1 MAWIRKVRR
10 RDTYQIQDQAL
21 VSLQIQNQSLH
32 TDLDRFGMTS
42 INPYIGPFLN
52 SPHIELSSKYWFTCE
67 VHLKLCWSRLCLQLE
82 RGFFQGPLLQ
92 CSLHKLILDIQ
103 ELLIQELSARIY
115 EAIFPEN
122 TSNSSCFSSRIPLT
136 FLDSDLCSDPVRSSR
151 VNQDDVP
158 NLIWFEDI

>member
-1 MAWIRKVRR
+1 MAWIRKVRL

-52 SPHIELSSKYWFTCE
+52 SPHSELSSKYWFTCE

-82 RGFFQGPLLQ
+82 RGFFRVPFDNVLYTSSYGIFKNFLFKSSLPEVMKLFFLRIHQTVLAFPLEFRLRFWTVIFVRTL
-92 CSLHKLILDIQ
+92 SEARELIKMMFQI
-103 ELLIQELSARIY
+103 
-115 EAIFPEN
+115 
-122 TSNSSCFSSRIPLT
+122 
-136 FLDSDLCSDPVRSSR
+136 
-151 VNQDDVP
+151 
-158 NLIWFEDI
+158 